1 MLLPLFKPSN
11 IDLARQKELS
21 ASGKCC
27 TTAWGSE
34 EMLSLFMPLSTC
46 HDLRQISSRS
56 RPGSN
61 CSLCTSCDT
70 FATFW
75 FPMTLCA
82 DSTRT
87 AFMNEMATNRSGNIN
102 VPELNRSS
110 FVDRP
115 LNMAPF
121 AVFSHLSETHCSSDH
136 KVSAVT
142 MLLHPALRKHLT
154 QKRALLTSPHPST
167 SIYLSL
173 SPLLPSYVHLSSP
186 CNSAGTSHL
195 KPAQ

>member
-1 MLLPLFKPSN
+1 MLLPLFKASN
-11 IDLARQKELS
+11 IDLAWQKKLS

-34 EMLSLFMPLSTC
+34 EMLSLFILLSTC
-46 HDLRQISSRS
+46 YYLRQISNRS

-61 CSLCTSCDT
+61 CSLCISCDT

-82 DSTRT
+82 DSKRI
-87 AFMNEMATNRSGNIN
+87 AFVNKMAPNRSFNIN
-102 VPELNRSS
+102 VPEVTRSCS

-121 AVFSHLSETHCSSDH
+121 AAFSHLSETHCSSDNE
-136 KVSAVT
+136 VSAVS
-142 MLLHPALRKHLT
+142 MLLHPALRRHLSQWRT
-154 QKRALLTSPHPST
+154 LLTSPHSST
-167 SIYLSL
+167 SINLSL
-173 SPLLPSYVHLSSP
+173 SPSFIRPSLRP
-186 CNSAGTSHL
+186 M
-195 KPAQ
+195 